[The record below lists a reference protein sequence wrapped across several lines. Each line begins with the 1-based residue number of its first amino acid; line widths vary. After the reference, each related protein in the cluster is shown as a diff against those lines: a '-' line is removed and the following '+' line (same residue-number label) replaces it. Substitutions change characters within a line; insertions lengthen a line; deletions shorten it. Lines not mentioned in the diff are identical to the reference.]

1 VEPFE
6 QKVRESFGR
15 QQFMTKLG
23 ATITSVLAGSVE
35 IEVPYDASLT
45 QQNGFV
51 HAGVITS
58 ILDSACGYAAL
69 SLAPAESDV
78 LTVEF
83 KTNLLAPAIGKRF
96 VARSH
101 AKRAGRTLTVCTAD
115 AFEIGKQDKP
125 IATMLATIMTIYP
138 KSDS

>member
-1 VEPFE
+1 MEPFE

-15 QQFMTKLG
+15 QQFMAKLG
-23 ATITSVLAGSVE
+23 ATITSVLAGRVE
-35 IEVPYDASLT
+35 IEVPFDASLT

-83 KTNLLAPAIGKRF
+83 KTNLLAPAVGKRF
-96 VARSH
+96 VARSQ
-101 AKRAGRTLTVCTAD
+101 AKRSGRTLTVCTAD
-115 AFEIGKQDKP
+115 AFEIGNQDKP
-125 IATMLATIMTIYP
+125 IATMLATIMTIHP
-138 KSDS
+138 RAGS

>member
-1 VEPFE
+1 
-6 QKVRESFGR
+6 
-15 QQFMTKLG
+15 MAKLG

-35 IEVPYDASLT
+35 IEVPFDASLT

-83 KTNLLAPAIGKRF
+83 KTNLLAPAVGKRF
-96 VARSH
+96 VARSQ
-101 AKRAGRTLTVCTAD
+101 AKRAGRTLTICTAD

-125 IATMLATIMTIYP
+125 IATMLATIMTIHP
-138 KSDS
+138 RAGS